1 MGEVRVETER
11 CFLVASDLLTSLKPM
26 ERGNV
31 NTSLRALW
39 PRVLARTLNCID
51 EPNTMI
57 LPVASEVT
65 MKQKLFVLG
74 GSPIQLED
82 IRRRFSEAFDIIV
95 CQSISEVQRNLEI
108 HAHGAVLPLG
118 MNGGSHNGVVVAQDV
133 DRLIESIVR
142 TGSTEEKPMPKT
154 LADRVDLLEQK
165 IIESTLTR
173 NRHHRKDTAAELG
186 ISRVTLYNKMKK
198 FGMLN

>member
-1 MGEVRVETER
+1 
-11 CFLVASDLLTSLKPM
+11 
-26 ERGNV
+26 
-31 NTSLRALW
+31 
-39 PRVLARTLNCID
+39 
-51 EPNTMI
+51 MI

-74 GSPIQLED
+74 GSPLQLED
-82 IRRRFSEAFDIIV
+82 VRRRFGEAFDIIV

-118 MNGGSHNGVVVAQDV
+118 MNGHNGTPTAHDV
-133 DRLIESIVR
+133 DKLIENIVK
-142 TGSTEEKPMPKT
+142 TGTEEKPMPKT

>member
-1 MGEVRVETER
+1 
-11 CFLVASDLLTSLKPM
+11 
-26 ERGNV
+26 
-31 NTSLRALW
+31 
-39 PRVLARTLNCID
+39 
-51 EPNTMI
+51 MI

-74 GSPIQLED
+74 GNPPQID
-82 IRRRFSEAFDIIV
+82 DVRRRMSEAFDVIV
-95 CQSISEVQRNLEI
+95 CHSIPEVQRNLE
-108 HAHGAVLPLG
+108 HFAHGAVLPLG
-118 MNGGSHNGVVVAQDV
+118 GHSQNGSPQDV
-133 DRLIESIVR
+133 DKLIESIVK
-142 TGSTEEKPMPKT
+142 TGTEEKPMPKT

>member
-1 MGEVRVETER
+1 
-11 CFLVASDLLTSLKPM
+11 
-26 ERGNV
+26 
-31 NTSLRALW
+31 
-39 PRVLARTLNCID
+39 
-51 EPNTMI
+51 MI
-57 LPVASEVT
+57 LPVASEVK

-74 GSPIQLED
+74 GNMHQID
-82 IRRRFSEAFDIIV
+82 DVRRRFGESFDV
-95 CQSISEVQRNLEI
+95 VLCQSIGEVQRNLE
-108 HAHGAVLPLG
+108 HVSGGAILPLMG
-118 MNGGSHNGVVVAQDV
+118 ANGHDHGVGDV
-133 DRLIESIVR
+133 DKLIENIV
-142 TGSTEEKPMPKT
+142 TSSHHGLEEKPMMPKT

>member
-1 MGEVRVETER
+1 
-11 CFLVASDLLTSLKPM
+11 
-26 ERGNV
+26 
-31 NTSLRALW
+31 
-39 PRVLARTLNCID
+39 
-51 EPNTMI
+51 
-57 LPVASEVT
+57 

-74 GSPIQLED
+74 GSPLQLED
-82 IRRRFSEAFDIIV
+82 VRRRFGEAFDIIV

-118 MNGGSHNGVVVAQDV
+118 MNGHNGATTLDV
-133 DRLIESIVR
+133 DKLIENIVK
-142 TGSTEEKPMPKT
+142 TSGMEEKPMPKT

>member
-1 MGEVRVETER
+1 
-11 CFLVASDLLTSLKPM
+11 M
-26 ERGNV
+26 EGGIV
-31 NTSLRALW
+31 NAFFRALS
-39 PRVLARTLNCID
+39 PRGACPHPEIASTNLA
-51 EPNTMI
+51 TMI
-57 LPVASEVT
+57 LQVASEVT

-74 GSPIQLED
+74 GNPHQID
-82 IRRRFSEAFDIIV
+82 DVRRRMGEVFDIVV
-95 CQSISEVQRNLEI
+95 CHSVTEVQRNLE
-108 HAHGAVLPLG
+108 HFAHGAVLPLG
-118 MNGGSHNGVVVAQDV
+118 ANSNGTSQDV
-133 DRLIESIVR
+133 DKLIESIVHSEV
-142 TGSTEEKPMPKT
+142 GDMPMPKT

>member
-1 MGEVRVETER
+1 
-11 CFLVASDLLTSLKPM
+11 
-26 ERGNV
+26 
-31 NTSLRALW
+31 
-39 PRVLARTLNCID
+39 
-51 EPNTMI
+51 
-57 LPVASEVT
+57 

-74 GSPIQLED
+74 GNPLQLD
-82 IRRRFSEAFDIIV
+82 DVRRRFGESFDIVV
-95 CQSISEVQRNLEI
+95 CHSISEVQRNLEH

-118 MNGGSHNGVVVAQDV
+118 MNGGQNGASQDV
-133 DRLIESIVR
+133 DKLIENIVK
-142 TGSTEEKPMPKT
+142 TGTEEKPMPKT

>member
-1 MGEVRVETER
+1 
-11 CFLVASDLLTSLKPM
+11 
-26 ERGNV
+26 
-31 NTSLRALW
+31 
-39 PRVLARTLNCID
+39 
-51 EPNTMI
+51 
-57 LPVASEVT
+57 

-74 GSPIQLED
+74 GSTHQIDEVRQ
-82 IRRRFSEAFDIIV
+82 RFGDNFDIV
-95 CQSISEVQRNLEI
+95 LCQSIGEVQRNLE
-108 HAHGAVLPLG
+108 HHVGGAVLPLAG
-118 MNGGSHNGVVVAQDV
+118 TNGHEHHGSTGDV
-133 DRLIESIVR
+133 DRLIENIV
-142 TGSTEEKPMPKT
+142 TNGTEEQSLPRT

>member
-1 MGEVRVETER
+1 
-11 CFLVASDLLTSLKPM
+11 
-26 ERGNV
+26 
-31 NTSLRALW
+31 
-39 PRVLARTLNCID
+39 
-51 EPNTMI
+51 MI

-74 GSPIQLED
+74 GNPHQID
-82 IRRRFSEAFDIIV
+82 DVRRRFGDAFDIVVCHSIV
-95 CQSISEVQRNLEI
+95 ELQRNLE
-108 HAHGAVLPLG
+108 HHGHGAVLPLG
-118 MNGGSHNGVVVAQDV
+118 VSGTNGASHDV
-133 DRLIESIVR
+133 DKLIESIV
-142 TGSTEEKPMPKT
+142 STSPEEKPMPKT

-165 IIESTLTR
+165 IIESTLNR

>member
-1 MGEVRVETER
+1 
-11 CFLVASDLLTSLKPM
+11 
-26 ERGNV
+26 
-31 NTSLRALW
+31 
-39 PRVLARTLNCID
+39 
-51 EPNTMI
+51 
-57 LPVASEVT
+57 

-74 GSPIQLED
+74 GNPHQIDEL
-82 IRRRFSEAFDIIV
+82 RRRFVDIFDVVV
-95 CQSISEVQRNLEI
+95 CQSIVEVQRNLE
-108 HAHGAVLPLG
+108 HFANAAVLPLG
-118 MNGGSHNGVVVAQDV
+118 ANGHTGAPGDV
-133 DRLIESIVR
+133 DKFIENIVSN
-142 TGSTEEKPMPKT
+142 GTEEKPMPKT

>member
-1 MGEVRVETER
+1 
-11 CFLVASDLLTSLKPM
+11 
-26 ERGNV
+26 
-31 NTSLRALW
+31 
-39 PRVLARTLNCID
+39 
-51 EPNTMI
+51 MI
-57 LPVASEVT
+57 LSLPSEVT

-74 GSPIQLED
+74 SNPHHVD
-82 IRRRFSEAFDIIV
+82 DVRRRFGDTYDVVI
-95 CQSISEVQRNLEI
+95 CQSSVEIQHNLE
-108 HAHGAVLPLG
+108 HYTNAVVLPLAANG
-118 MNGGSHNGVVVAQDV
+118 NGGTIRNV
-133 DRLIESIVR
+133 DELIENIVSLEN
-142 TGSTEEKPMPKT
+142 GEKSMPKT

>member
-1 MGEVRVETER
+1 
-11 CFLVASDLLTSLKPM
+11 
-26 ERGNV
+26 
-31 NTSLRALW
+31 
-39 PRVLARTLNCID
+39 
-51 EPNTMI
+51 
-57 LPVASEVT
+57 

-74 GSPIQLED
+74 GNPHQID
-82 IRRRFSEAFDIIV
+82 DVRRRFGDSFDVVI
-95 CQSISEVQRNLEI
+95 CQSIVEVQRNLEH
-108 HAHGAVLPLG
+108 HANAAVLPLSA
-118 MNGGSHNGVVVAQDV
+118 NGQGAVPGDV
-133 DRLIESIVR
+133 DKLIENIV
-142 TGSTEEKPMPKT
+142 TNGTEEKPMPKT

>member
-1 MGEVRVETER
+1 
-11 CFLVASDLLTSLKPM
+11 
-26 ERGNV
+26 
-31 NTSLRALW
+31 
-39 PRVLARTLNCID
+39 
-51 EPNTMI
+51 
-57 LPVASEVT
+57 

-82 IRRRFSEAFDIIV
+82 IRRRFGEAFDIIV

-118 MNGGSHNGVVVAQDV
+118 MNGGSHNGIVAQDV
-133 DRLIESIVR
+133 DKLIESIVK
-142 TGSTEEKPMPKT
+142 TGTEEKPMPKT

>member
-1 MGEVRVETER
+1 
-11 CFLVASDLLTSLKPM
+11 
-26 ERGNV
+26 
-31 NTSLRALW
+31 
-39 PRVLARTLNCID
+39 
-51 EPNTMI
+51 MI

-74 GSPIQLED
+74 GNPLQLD
-82 IRRRFSEAFDIIV
+82 DVRRRFGESFDIVV
-95 CQSISEVQRNLEI
+95 CHSISEVQRNLEL

-118 MNGGSHNGVVVAQDV
+118 MNGGQQNGSTQDV
-133 DRLIESIVR
+133 DKLIENIVR
-142 TGSTEEKPMPKT
+142 TGAEEKPMPKT

>member
-1 MGEVRVETER
+1 
-11 CFLVASDLLTSLKPM
+11 
-26 ERGNV
+26 
-31 NTSLRALW
+31 
-39 PRVLARTLNCID
+39 
-51 EPNTMI
+51 
-57 LPVASEVT
+57 

-74 GSPIQLED
+74 GNPHQID
-82 IRRRFSEAFDIIV
+82 DVRRRMGEVFDIVV
-95 CQSISEVQRNLEI
+95 CHSVAEVQRNLENY
-108 HAHGAVLPLG
+108 AHGAVLPLG
-118 MNGGSHNGVVVAQDV
+118 ANGNNSTQDV
-133 DRLIESIVR
+133 DKLIESIVHSEV
-142 TGSTEEKPMPKT
+142 GDKPVPKT

>member
-1 MGEVRVETER
+1 
-11 CFLVASDLLTSLKPM
+11 
-26 ERGNV
+26 
-31 NTSLRALW
+31 
-39 PRVLARTLNCID
+39 
-51 EPNTMI
+51 MI

-74 GSPIQLED
+74 GNPHQID
-82 IRRRFSEAFDIIV
+82 DVRRRFGDTFDIVV
-95 CQSISEVQRNLEI
+95 CQSIGELQHNLEH

-118 MNGGSHNGVVVAQDV
+118 VNGQGGASQDV
-133 DRLIESIVR
+133 DRLIENIVN
-142 TGSTEEKPMPKT
+142 TGVEEKPMPKT

>member
-1 MGEVRVETER
+1 
-11 CFLVASDLLTSLKPM
+11 
-26 ERGNV
+26 
-31 NTSLRALW
+31 
-39 PRVLARTLNCID
+39 
-51 EPNTMI
+51 
-57 LPVASEVT
+57 

-74 GSPIQLED
+74 GNPHQID
-82 IRRRFSEAFDIIV
+82 DVRRRMGEAFDIII
-95 CQSISEVQRNLEI
+95 CHSISEVQRNLE
-108 HAHGAVLPLG
+108 HFAHGAVLPLG
-118 MNGGSHNGVVVAQDV
+118 VNGQNGTSQDV
-133 DRLIESIVR
+133 DKLIESIVN
-142 TGSTEEKPMPKT
+142 TATEEKPMPKT